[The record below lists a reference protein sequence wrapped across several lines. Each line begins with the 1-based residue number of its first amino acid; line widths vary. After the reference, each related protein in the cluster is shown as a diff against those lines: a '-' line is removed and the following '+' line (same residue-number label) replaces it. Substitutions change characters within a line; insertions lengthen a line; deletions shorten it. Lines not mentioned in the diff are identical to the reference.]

1 MPELPEVE
9 TVRRTLRPALGL
21 TVERVWGGRQRLRGA
36 RIPAAPLRRAA
47 VGAPIEAVRRWGKYL
62 LVDFAGRERCLV
74 THLGMTG
81 RLRIHSSDEPRAPHT
96 HLVIGLSRGRELR
109 YSDPRRFGHL
119 SLARRGRERE
129 HPPLAVLGIDALSDD
144 LDGELIYRAS
154 RNSRRVLKGF
164 LLDQDVIAGLGN
176 IYVSE
181 ALWLA
186 RIHPTSPAG
195 RLGRERAERL
205 ARAIRDVL
213 RRALDHGGT
222 SLRDFVAADG
232 AQGENAHYLRVYD
245 RARASCPRRGCDGV
259 IRRRVIGGRSSFYCP
274 RCQRW

>member
-21 TVERVWGGRQRLRGA
+21 RVERVWGSRGRLRGVA
-36 RIPAAPLRRAA
+36 VPAAALRRAA
-47 VGAPIEAVRRWGKYL
+47 VGASIEDVRRWGKYL
-62 LVDFAGRERCLV
+62 LVDFAGRRQCLV

-81 RLRIHSSDEPRAPHT
+81 RLRIHDSDDPRVPHT

-109 YSDPRRFGHL
+109 FSDPRRFGHL

-129 HPPLAVLGIDALSDD
+129 HPPLAVLGTDALSDE
-144 LDGELIYRAS
+144 LDGELLYRAS
-154 RNSRRVLKGF
+154 RGSRRVLKGF
-164 LLDQDVIAGLGN
+164 LLAQDVVAGLGN

-195 RLGRERAERL
+195 RLARGRAERL

-213 RRALDHGGT
+213 HRALDHGGT

-232 AQGENAHYLRVYD
+232 VQGENAHYLRVYD
-245 RARASCPRRGCDGV
+245 RASRPCPRRGCGGV
-259 IRRRVIGGRSSFYCP
+259 IRRRVIGGRSTFYCP